1 MGERGSEE
9 LLAPSPLWGEGW
21 GEGRGRISRMTPR
34 MAQGRWLEAR
44 APRGMVASPHALASA
59 SGVAALRAGGNALD
73 AAIAAAAT
81 IAVVYPH
88 MNGVGGD
95 NFWLIYDATSSR
107 LTALCGAGRSA
118 RAASIEWYAARGIR
132 EAIPARGG
140 PAALTVPG
148 VVDGWW
154 QAHQYS
160 SRNMGSPLT

>member
-1 MGERGSEE
+1 
-9 LLAPSPLWGEGW
+9 
-21 GEGRGRISRMTPR
+21 
-34 MAQGRWLEAR
+34 
-44 APRGMVASPHALASA
+44 MVASPHALASA

-118 RAASIEWYAARGIR
+118 RAASIEW
-132 EAIPARGG
+132 
-140 PAALTVPG
+140 
-148 VVDGWW
+148 
-154 QAHQYS
+154 
-160 SRNMGSPLT
+160 

>member
-1 MGERGSEE
+1 MS
-9 LLAPSPLWGEGW
+9 
-21 GEGRGRISRMTPR
+21 TT
-34 MAQGRWLEAR
+34 RWLESH

-95 NFWLIYDATSSR
+95 NVWLIHDAGSAR
-107 LTALCGAGRSA
+107 LLALSGIGRAA
-118 RAASIEWYAARGIR
+118 RAASIAWYGARGIR

-148 VVDGWW
+148 V
-154 QAHQYS
+154 
-160 SRNMGSPLT
+160 